1 MPSSMKVKKKYTIL
15 ISFHPASS
23 LPTRIGPEKKELS
36 GAIYIVPKNG
46 WGTA

>member
-1 MPSSMKVKKKYTIL
+1 MPSSMKVKNKYTIL

-36 GAIYIVPKNG
+36 GAIYIPKKG